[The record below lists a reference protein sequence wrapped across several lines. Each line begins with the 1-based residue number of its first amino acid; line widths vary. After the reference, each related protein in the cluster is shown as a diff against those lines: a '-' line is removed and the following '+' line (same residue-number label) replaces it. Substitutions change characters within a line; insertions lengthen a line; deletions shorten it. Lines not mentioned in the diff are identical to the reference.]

1 MDRGSGTKQLCF
13 LVIGDEL
20 SEEEEEEEEKEEEEE
35 EEEEGGSESSSD
47 VEKQVSEPISG
58 KGKPL
63 LVVKGVFQ
71 ASITDYLSELK
82 M

>member
-20 SEEEEEEEEKEEEEE
+20 SEEEEGEEEEE
-35 EEEEGGSESSSD
+35 EAGSESSSD

-58 KGKPL
+58 KGKPTCS
-63 LVVKGVFQ
+63 VIGGKGVFQ